1 MILLLWV
8 KVINCYLQQLIINLI
23 YIDQSSFL
31 VMVTK
36 IINTERD
43 HTFLFS
49 SFFFN
54 SFIQFYLI
62 NLFLFLF
69 LFEKLIDNVDPIPNW
84 IQSLVTDLEKVL
96 NSLYFL
102 NFLWNFEFIYLL
114 EKKNRKLLSLKTLL
128 NKLFWMFIMKKV
140 LD

>member
-102 NFLWNFEFIYLL
+102 NFL
-114 EKKNRKLLSLKTLL
+114 
-128 NKLFWMFIMKKV
+128 
-140 LD
+140 